1 MTHRAAR
8 CSIIPPY
15 ILERIAQHHPDDAV
29 RERVQATLRQ
39 DTSFRSLRASMTA
52 ESAAQSTA
60 AGAAPFVVHDAHHG
74 TDLPGDLVRSA
85 GDPPSGEQAVDE
97 AYAGVEA
104 TLSLYKEIYDRASYD
119 GNDAQVVS
127 TVHYDND
134 YDNAF
139 WNGTQLVFGDGDGT
153 IFERFTKPIDVIG
166 HEFTHAVTQYTS
178 GFTYQGQSG
187 ALNESISDVFGSCVK
202 QRLLGQ
208 DVTQAD
214 WLIGE
219 GILAP
224 DVQGKALRSMLE
236 PGTAYDDD
244 VLGKDPQVGSMDDY
258 VDTSDD
264 NGGVHTNSGIPNR
277 AFALAAIAMGGNAWD
292 GAGQIWYAA
301 LTSGIGADTE
311 FAGFAAATVEAA
323 RAVSPDAEQAV
334 ADAWSTV
341 GVTTDDSE

>member
-1 MTHRAAR
+1 MTDRR
-8 CSIIPPY
+8 TCCSIIPPY
-15 ILERIAQHHPDDAV
+15 LLERIAQHHPDDAV
-29 RERVQATLRQ
+29 RERVQATLRH
-39 DTSFRSLRASMTA
+39 DTNMRSLRASLPA
-52 ESAAQSTA
+52 RSTA
-60 AGAAPFVVHDAHHG
+60 PLAATGAGPFVVHDAHHG

-104 TLSLYKEIYDRASYD
+104 TLALYAEVYDRSSYD
-119 GNDAQVVS
+119 GNGAQVVS

-153 IFERFTKPIDVIG
+153 VFLRFTKPIDVIG
-166 HEFTHAVTQYTS
+166 HEFTHAMTQYTS
-178 GFTYQGQSG
+178 GFTYEGQSG

-202 QRLLGQ
+202 QRVLGQ

-224 DVQGKALRSMLE
+224 EVQGKALRSMKE

-258 VDTSDD
+258 VDTEDD

-301 LTSGIGADTE
+301 LTSGIGADTN
-311 FAGFAAATVEAA
+311 FAGFAAATLEAA
-323 RAVSPDAEQAV
+323 RTVSADAEQAV
-334 ADAWSTV
+334 GDAWSTV
-341 GVTTDDSE
+341 GVTGR